1 MLEASEGPTIEAA
14 MWVDAILSSFYIFPV
29 AVMAAHRLRRRP
41 FMYISAGVR
50 RRSWPQSGS
59 GPSCSASRRGITA
72 DAAIAPSALSLLMTL
87 GAVALGTRY
96 ARRRQSRLVM
106 GQLFSQL
113 SHTDQ
118 QDLIDLVRTL
128 PSAGMDRAASL

>member
-1 MLEASEGPTIEAA
+1 
-14 MWVDAILSSFYIFPV
+14 
-29 AVMAAHRLRRRP
+29 
-41 FMYISAGVR
+41 
-50 RRSWPQSGS
+50 
-59 GPSCSASRRGITA
+59 
-72 DAAIAPSALSLLMTL
+72 
-87 GAVALGTRY
+87 
-96 ARRRQSRLVM
+96 M